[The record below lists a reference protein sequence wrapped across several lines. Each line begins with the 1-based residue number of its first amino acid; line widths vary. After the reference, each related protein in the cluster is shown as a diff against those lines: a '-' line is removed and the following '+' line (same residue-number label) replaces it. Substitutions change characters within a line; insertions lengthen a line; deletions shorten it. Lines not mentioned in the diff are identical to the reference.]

1 MNIEAPVKRDER
13 TVAVENASYKWAWHF
28 LVWPL
33 IIDAM
38 YRQHSLNEEVGDLVA
53 LICISSSIAIVH
65 QHRYQAVVSYWPWEW
80 RKTAV
85 IFAVSFILAILILA
99 ISAFTL
105 P

>member
-1 MNIEAPVKRDER
+1 MNTEQPSIRDER

-38 YRQHSLNEEVGDLVA
+38 YRQHALTEEVGDLVA
-53 LICISSSIAIVH
+53 LVCVSSAIAFV
-65 QHRYQAVVSYWPWEW
+65 YQYRHKAVTSYWPWKW

-85 IFAVSFILAILILA
+85 VFAVSFVVAVLIGI
-99 ISAFTL
+99 ISAFIL